1 MKQYLEN
8 YSATFSSDLDDLWT
22 LNDVDKNG
30 YLDRKEAK
38 EFIAQI
44 QKIIS
49 EDRASLYD
57 STKFD

>member
-1 MKQYLEN
+1 MTLKQYLEN

-22 LNDVDKNG
+22 SNDVDKNG
-30 YLDRKEAK
+30 YLDRQEAK

-57 STKFD
+57 ST